1 MINYNG
7 KKDCDSNHM
16 LIIWSIIGLK
26 WAAYVTIPFII
37 ILFKWTN
44 YMMWSP
50 AEKISKF
57 FNLFLTCCSLQ
68 CYFNWLAEQLITL
81 CIRRLILVVYVTADT
96 KSSSAVNTRGL
107 PVLPSCH
114 PNNLF
119 LIYPLPVHYC
129 ICKQMSA
136 KRHVHHKLR
145 CINTFSPHHLKVESN
160 QCWRALYLIYNTCCF
175 S

>member
-1 MINYNG
+1 M
-7 KKDCDSNHM
+7 
-16 LIIWSIIGLK
+16 
-26 WAAYVTIPFII
+26 
-37 ILFKWTN
+37 
-44 YMMWSP
+44 
-50 AEKISKF
+50 
-57 FNLFLTCCSLQ
+57 
-68 CYFNWLAEQLITL
+68 
-81 CIRRLILVVYVTADT
+81 VYVTADT

-136 KRHVHHKLR
+136 KRHVNHKLR

-160 QCWRALYLIYNTCCF
+160 QC
-175 S
+175 